1 MKISKT
7 VYETLVRPQRASRSE
22 LSTHAGARTHAE
34 LNMEAI
40 DELILIL
47 LNHIENLKTDQ
58 RRGADRPS
66 LNLREELRR
75 FEIELIF
82 RALTHTRGHQ
92 SRAARLLGVNATT
105 LNAKIKRYHIQWLQV
120 ANSASSPTTLPEVSL
135 PQPDRSPLRRS
146 VTR

>member
-1 MKISKT
+1 M
-7 VYETLVRPQRASRSE
+7 PQRASGNE
-22 LSTHAGARTHAE
+22 LSTRAGARTHAA
-34 LNMEAI
+34 LRIEAI

-58 RRGADRPS
+58 GRGADRPT

-82 RALTHTRGHQ
+82 RALTHTHGHQ

-105 LNAKIKRYHIQWLQV
+105 LNSKIKRYQIQWPDT
-120 ANSASSPTTLPEVSL
+120 AESDSSPASPPTIKSVPLA
-135 PQPDRSPLRRS
+135 QPDGL
-146 VTR
+146 